1 MRKDELKYKTLFGKY
16 KIKIIKEG
24 KSMSG
29 KKSRYDWIVTPF
41 PERISN
47 HLPLPY
53 PIAWL
58 VISEMLFFLHFLVMS
73 FCNKGHPSTQD
84 IGKDAILP
92 ILLTLISTGIILFS
106 KRMEDFTQAI
116 KTFIDW
122 PENKIMT
129 WYSNLIRKA
138 FSTKTMVVYGITL
151 GVICVLASLSYLY
164 KTNIPIDYIQIS
176 RLSLLFLVGLM
187 GGAMFSSMLG
197 IGQIISSLGNI
208 EELKVSIYQ
217 HPSASVKA
225 AGKLLFIISLYAAIT
240 YLVGLSYAF
249 LPGFQFPKNE
259 PQENFFIALILIGF
273 GIFVIGYFIFPQI
286 KIHDLMAK
294 YKHKRVR
301 EFSKHLDN
309 ALEKV
314 MGEPSRTNL
323 EHVKE
328 LFEIQKEL
336 NGMGEWPF
344 DTKFI
349 LTLISVIIIPIL
361 IALIQILLYK
371 FL

>member
-1 MRKDELKYKTLFGKY
+1 
-16 KIKIIKEG
+16 
-24 KSMSG
+24 MSG
-29 KKSRYDWIVTPF
+29 KKNRYDWIVTPF
-41 PERISN
+41 PEQISK

-53 PIAWL
+53 PISWL
-58 VISEMLFFLHFLVMS
+58 VISEMLFFFYFLVVL
-73 FCNKGHPSTQD
+73 FFPDEEITTQY
-84 IGKDAILP
+84 ILRREAILP
-92 ILLTLISTGIILFS
+92 ILLTLMSTGIILFS
-106 KRMEDFTQAI
+106 KRMENFTQAV

-122 PENKIMT
+122 PEEKIIT
-129 WYSNLIRKA
+129 WYSKLIKKA
-138 FSTKTMVVYGITL
+138 FSTKKMMIHGITL
-151 GVICVLASLSYLY
+151 GVICVLTCLF
-164 KTNIPIDYIQIS
+164 KKGVQINPIQIS
-176 RLSLLFLVGLM
+176 YLSIVFLVGLM

-225 AGKLLFIISLYAAIT
+225 AGKLLFTISLYAAIT
-240 YLVGLSYAF
+240 YLVGLSYVF
-249 LPGFQFPKNE
+249 LSGFQANP
-259 PQENFFIALILIGF
+259 LTLLLLIGF

-286 KIHDLMAK
+286 KIHDLMSK

-301 EFSKHLDN
+301 KFSKHIDE

-361 IALIQILLYK
+361 IASIQIYPIIK
-371 FL
+371 EYFLNK